1 MHSTKSIVRRPFVDG
16 AFVVSGREPD
26 GGGQRRAHA
35 HRAARAAI
43 VILRFPGGAAGLL
56 GRGDHV
62 DDGVLD
68 SGKETHQHHAQ
79 HSEEEG
85 HLNPEGTSDNV
96 DLIGNL
102 VDISTKGIMVVSEKV
117 IEPNTRYR
125 LRMVLPDTV
134 DGSKEVDF
142 DAESR
147 WCRNDANQAFYDT
160 GFELLDPSMEFLDA
174 VDRLVEDCLFKE

>member
-1 MHSTKSIVRRPFVDG
+1 MEAQAPSPENKRTVARR
-16 AFVVSGREPD
+16 
-26 GGGQRRAHA
+26 HL
-35 HRAARAAI
+35 I
-43 VILRFPGGAAGLL
+43 YYLRVFN
-56 GRGDHV
+56 
-62 DDGVLD
+62 
-68 SGKETHQHHAQ
+68 HHT
-79 HSEEEG
+79 G
-85 HLNPEGTSDNV
+85 